1 MEAQRGP
8 PTFSA
13 SPRLCVR
20 PVRKSLPFRRRV
32 ANLYTQCMRY
42 ISRLEPPVYQDTVS
56 RTGVEREEGAAVT
69 ERTKT
74 RKPSLYRVLLH
85 NDDFTAMEFVVDI
98 LVRHFDHSPT
108 GAAAIMLHVHHFGVG
123 VAGTY
128 TRDEAETRID
138 RVTTEAQAAGYPLLL
153 TMEPE

>member
-1 MEAQRGP
+1 MAP
-8 PTFSA
+8 
-13 SPRLCVR
+13 
-20 PVRKSLPFRRRV
+20 RV
-32 ANLYTQCMRY
+32 AVA
-42 ISRLEPPVYQDTVS
+42 SRAPREPAPPGRDRGTD
-56 RTGVEREEGAAVT
+56 VEREEGVAVA
-69 ERTKT
+69 ERPKT

-85 NDDFTAMEFVVDI
+85 NDDFTSMEFVVEV
-98 LVRHFDHSPT
+98 LVRHFDHTPT
-108 GAAAIMLHVHHFGVG
+108 GAAAIMLQVHHLGVG